1 MFATIYMPNFFL
13 QAAMRHQTVPA
24 STAVALIN
32 ESESKPVIIQLNEA
46 AENAGVRVGMT
57 PSQGLARCL
66 KLLIKTRSPAKEE
79 AVANLVLHYCFS
91 LSPYV
96 ETTAA
101 GIWTLQFN
109 DNAQLAGKIS
119 AVVEQL
125 QQSELS
131 AKAGIAPTPD
141 LSFLAAHL
149 ARPILQI
156 DNPEKFL
163 APLPIDILAI
173 PFQT

>member
-13 QAAMRHQTVPA
+13 QAAMRHQIVPA
-24 STAVALIN
+24 STAVTLIN
-32 ESESKPVIIQLNEA
+32 ETESKPVIIQLNEA
-46 AENAGVRVGMT
+46 AECAGVRVGMT

-66 KLLIKTRSPAKEE
+66 KLLIKTRSGAKEE
-79 AVANLVLHYCFS
+79 AVTNLVLQYCFS

-96 ETTAA
+96 EATAA

-109 DNAQLAGKIS
+109 DSAQLAGKIS
-119 AVVEQL
+119 TVVEQL
-125 QQSELS
+125 QQCELS

-149 ARPILQI
+149 AQPILQV
-156 DNPEKFL
+156 DNPEEFL